1 MKVNAAV
8 HEAAEQ
14 LGRNPIAREEVARL
28 GRLAI
33 AAAKDETEAP
43 ALRAAASAAVT
54 GEFGAQI
61 TLLIHQEKLDA
72 PCGGAHSTTNGK
84 LVCDVWAT
92 LADVAR
98 QLMIVWGECWSLV
111 SVADAST
118 LNPSHVFEKPR
129 SVPRWQ

>member
-1 MKVNAAV
+1 M
-8 HEAAEQ
+8 
-14 LGRNPIAREEVARL
+14 ARL

-72 PCGGAHSTTNGK
+72 PRGGAHSTTNSK
-84 LVCDVWAT
+84 A
-92 LADVAR
+92 
-98 QLMIVWGECWSLV
+98 VWG
-111 SVADAST
+111 T
-118 LNPSHVFEKPR
+118 LLMLPAR
-129 SVPRWQ
+129 

>member
-1 MKVNAAV
+1 M

-14 LGRNPIAREEVARL
+14 LGRSGAAREEVERL

-72 PCGGAHSTTNGK
+72 RRVEVRTAPRTVRRCGAH
-84 LVCDVWAT
+84 
-92 LADVAR
+92 
-98 QLMIVWGECWSLV
+98 
-111 SVADAST
+111 
-118 LNPSHVFEKPR
+118 
-129 SVPRWQ
+129 